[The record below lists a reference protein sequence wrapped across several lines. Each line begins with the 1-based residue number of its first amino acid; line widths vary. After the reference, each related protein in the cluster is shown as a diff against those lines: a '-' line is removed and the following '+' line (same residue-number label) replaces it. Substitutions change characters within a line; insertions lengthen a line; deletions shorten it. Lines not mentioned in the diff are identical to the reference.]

1 MKRGRLPL
9 TALRSFEAAGRHL
22 SFSRAAEE
30 LFVSQAA
37 ISRQIRELEAFLR
50 QPLFERHH
58 RRVELTDT
66 GRRLLDQLV
75 RSFDAIDTLLGELVA
90 TPAQSMVSVS
100 VEPSLAASW
109 LVPRLNRFRELRP
122 DIDVSLDVDPRLIEF
137 RSDQAELALRF
148 SAHNTSWPRS
158 EAERLALV
166 IDSPVMSPA
175 LFKSGPALKR
185 PTDLRRYTLL
195 HEENRQ
201 GWARWFEA
209 AGVSDDVMPE
219 RGPLLADASLSKQAA
234 MLGHGVALGDLLLV
248 TEELAAGTLIK
259 PFDANVICGAYWL
272 VARNLSDLSEPATAF
287 ADWIRSEFAES
298 RRVLKAQN
306 YLA

>member
-9 TALRSFEAAGRHL
+9 TALRSFEAAGRQL

-37 ISRQIRELEAFLR
+37 ISRQIRELEHFLR
-50 QPLFERHH
+50 QPLFFRHH
-58 RRVELTDT
+58 RRVELTEA

-75 RSFDAIDTLLGELVA
+75 RSFDDIDRLLSGLA
-90 TPAQSMVSVS
+90 APAQSVVRVS
-100 VEPSLAASW
+100 VEPSLAAVW

-122 DIDVSLDVDPRLIEF
+122 DIDVSVEVDPRPIEF

-158 EAERLALV
+158 EAERLTLTV
-166 IDSPVMSPA
+166 DSPVLSPGLLA
-175 LFKSGPALKR
+175 SGPPLEK
-185 PTDLRRYTLL
+185 PIDLGRYTLL

-209 AGVSDDVMPE
+209 AGVPADAAPA
-219 RGPLLADASLSKQAA
+219 RGPMFADTSLSKQAA
-234 MLGHGVALGDLLLV
+234 QLGHGVALGDLMLV
-248 TEELAAGTLIK
+248 RDELASGALIK
-259 PFDANVICGAYWL
+259 PFDIDVASGAYWL
-272 VARNLSDLSEPATAF
+272 VARSLKGLPEPAKAF
-287 ADWIRSEFAES
+287 ADWIRAEFAES
-298 RRVLKAQN
+298 RLSLQEI
-306 YLA
+306 

>member
-9 TALRSFEAAGRHL
+9 TALRSFEAAGRQL

-37 ISRQIRELEAFLR
+37 ISRQIRELEHFLR
-50 QPLFERHH
+50 QPLFFRHH
-58 RRVELTDT
+58 RRVELTEA

-75 RSFDAIDTLLGELVA
+75 RSFDDIDRLLSDLA
-90 TPAQSMVSVS
+90 APAQSVVRVS
-100 VEPSLAASW
+100 VEPSLAAVW

-122 DIDVSLDVDPRLIEF
+122 DIDVSVEVDPRPIEF

-158 EAERLALV
+158 EAERLTLTV
-166 IDSPVMSPA
+166 DSPVLSPGLLA
-175 LFKSGPALKR
+175 SGPPLEK
-185 PTDLRRYTLL
+185 PIDLGRYTLL

-209 AGVSDDVMPE
+209 AGVPADAAPA
-219 RGPLLADASLSKQAA
+219 RGPMFADTSLSKQAA
-234 MLGHGVALGDLLLV
+234 QLGHGVALGDLMLV
-248 TEELAAGTLIK
+248 RDELASGALIK
-259 PFDANVICGAYWL
+259 PFDIDVASGAYWL
-272 VARNLSDLSEPATAF
+272 VARRLKGLPEPAKAF
-287 ADWIRSEFAES
+287 ADWIRSEFAEC
-298 RRVLKAQN
+298 RRSLQEI
-306 YLA
+306 

>member
-9 TALRSFEAAGRHL
+9 TALRSFEAAGRQL
-22 SFSRAAEE
+22 SFSRAADE

-37 ISRQIRELEAFLR
+37 ISRQIRELELFLR
-50 QPLFERHH
+50 QPLFVRHH

-75 RSFDAIDTLLGELVA
+75 RSFDAIDGLLSEMMA
-90 TPAQSMVSVS
+90 TPAQSVVCVS

-122 DIDVSLDVDPRLIEF
+122 DIDISLDVDPRLIEF

-148 SAHNTSWPRS
+148 SAHSTSWPRS
-158 EAERLALV
+158 EAECLASV
-166 IDSPVMSPA
+166 IYSPVLSPA
-175 LFKSGPALKR
+175 LSAADPALES
-185 PTDLRRYTLL
+185 PADLRRYTLL

-201 GWARWFEA
+201 SWARWFEA
-209 AGVSDDVMPE
+209 AGVAADEMPE

-234 MLGHGVALGDLLLV
+234 LLGHGVALADLLLAK
-248 TEELAAGTLIK
+248 EELATGALIK
-259 PFDANVICGAYWL
+259 PFGTDIVCGAYWL
-272 VARNLSDLSEPATAF
+272 VARSLRNLSEPAAAF
-287 ADWIRSEFAES
+287 AEWVRVEFAES
-298 RRVLKAQN
+298 RRSLEGI
-306 YLA
+306 

>member
-9 TALRSFEAAGRHL
+9 TALRSFEAAGRQL

-37 ISRQIRELEAFLR
+37 ISRQIRELEHFLR
-50 QPLFERHH
+50 QPLFFRHH
-58 RRVELTDT
+58 RRVELTEA

-75 RSFDAIDTLLGELVA
+75 RSFDDIDRLLSDLA
-90 TPAQSMVSVS
+90 APAQSVVRVS
-100 VEPSLAASW
+100 VEPSLAAVW

-122 DIDVSLDVDPRLIEF
+122 DIDVSVEVDPRPIEF

-158 EAERLALV
+158 EAERLALTV
-166 IDSPVMSPA
+166 NSPVLSPA
-175 LFKSGPALKR
+175 LLASGPPLEK
-185 PTDLRRYTLL
+185 PIDLGRYTLL

-209 AGVSDDVMPE
+209 AGVPADAAPA
-219 RGPLLADASLSKQAA
+219 RGPMFADTSLSKQAA
-234 MLGHGVALGDLLLV
+234 QLGHGVALGDLMLV
-248 TEELAAGTLIK
+248 RDELASGALIK
-259 PFDANVICGAYWL
+259 PFDIDVASGAYWL
-272 VARNLSDLSEPATAF
+272 VARSLKGLPEPAKAF
-287 ADWIRSEFAES
+287 ADWVRSEFAEC
-298 RRVLKAQN
+298 RRSLQEI
-306 YLA
+306 